1 MALTNEEID
10 ERFEIDARQ
19 VIRWRRVSAR
29 GMPRWCQAKAD
40 EINRKAGEE
49 VNFFRHS
56 SGRMV
61 VKIYDCH
68 VTDTRIRKVLQRQTG
83 RDVALT
89 MERSARKRARADKA
103 ERSAKPGSGGG
114 KAWADPADQRPELT
128 DRAAIEAWELRE
140 YERMVAWRRA
150 QEDGHE

>member
-10 ERFEIDARQ
+10 ERFEIDAQQ

-49 VNFFRHS
+49 VRFFRHS
-56 SGRMV
+56 SGRQV

-68 VTDTRIRKVLQRQTG
+68 VTDTRIRKVLQKQTA
-83 RDVALT
+83 RDVAET
-89 MERSARKRARADKA
+89 IERSERKRAKA
-103 ERSAKPGSGGG
+103 ERAQRSAKPGSSGG
-114 KAWADPADQRPELT
+114 KAWADPADPKPGGT
-128 DRAAIEAWELRE
+128 DRAAMEAWELRE
-140 YERMVAWRRA
+140 YERMRAWMKA
-150 QEDGHE
+150 QEDGNE